1 MKRKNNNN
9 EKRFKKK
16 DIFTMLYAHIP
27 EIEDNNIMH
36 DLIYL
41 KKKQLNVSFI
51 SIHCK
56 YIK

>member
-1 MKRKNNNN
+1 
-9 EKRFKKK
+9 
-16 DIFTMLYAHIP
+16 MLYAHIP

-56 YIK
+56 YVK

>member
-41 KKKQLNVSFI
+41 KKKT
-51 SIHCK
+51 
-56 YIK
+56 IKRFFYFNTL